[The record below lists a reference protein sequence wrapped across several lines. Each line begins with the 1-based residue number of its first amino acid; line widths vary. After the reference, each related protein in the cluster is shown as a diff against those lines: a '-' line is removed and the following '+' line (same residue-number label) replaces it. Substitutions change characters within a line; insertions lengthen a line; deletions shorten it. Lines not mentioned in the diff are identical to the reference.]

1 MKTITI
7 KFKGDLEIRRQDIVV
22 YGEDG
27 LRVNTVE
34 LDVPT
39 IISRIKDGTYKLNFF
54 ETYQHSFDG
63 TEEYEFEESED

>member
-7 KFKGDLEIRRQDIVV
+7 HFKGDLEIGKKDIVV

-27 LRVNTVE
+27 LQVNTSK
-34 LDVPT
+34 LSVPT
-39 IISRIKDGTYKLNFF
+39 IIARIKNGTYKLNFF
-54 ETYQHSFDG
+54 ETYKNAFDG